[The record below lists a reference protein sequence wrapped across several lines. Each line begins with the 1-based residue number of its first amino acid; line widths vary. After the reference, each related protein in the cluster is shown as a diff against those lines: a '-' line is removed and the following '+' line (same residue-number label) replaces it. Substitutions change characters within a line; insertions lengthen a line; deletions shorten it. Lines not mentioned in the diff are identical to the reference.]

1 MSTKRNQTQQEQ
13 PPAGQASDATDKAAE
28 EEALMAQL
36 EAEEAAKNAQAADA
50 KPKVGVEKT
59 SLYHVAPGNNLWLR
73 GGSHGSL
80 ESIELTEQEARE
92 LGDMVRP
99 GKYVAPVVDVVAER
113 QSGTY
118 RVAKDGGMLCLS
130 RENKRFHVYPD
141 VLELSAEEAREL
153 GAVVERV

>member
-13 PPAGQASDATDKAAE
+13 LPAGQASDAADRAAE
-28 EEALMAQL
+28 EAALMAQL
-36 EAEEAAKNAQAADA
+36 EAEEAAKDAQATAA
-50 KPKVGVEKT
+50 KAKANAEKT
-59 SLYHVAPGNNLWLR
+59 STYHVAPGNTLWLH
-73 GGSHGSL
+73 GGSRGSL

-99 GKYVAPVVDVVAER
+99 GRYVPPVVDVIAER
-113 QSGTY
+113 QAGAY

-153 GAVVERV
+153 GAVVERA